1 MRTPFVI
8 TSLVAA
14 VLAAG
19 MCAAWPA
26 PPHDATKATPS
37 SAPPPVQPES
47 ASERRWQA
55 AETQHDMNAAASAD
69 ETEARARMERAL
81 KEVRDHA
88 STLGAQASTVLAL
101 VDRSQRA
108 WKAYFDAEVEL
119 RWPPNAGD
127 FGSVY
132 PMCVASDIARMS
144 VTPSG
149 LTQRNTT
156 SISIDKTPSFMT
168 SMTMAELRDAGSALS
183 NIRVVKNA
191 STLKLPP
198 PRTRPASTADQCPLV
213 PIGAA

>member
-132 PMCVASDIARMS
+132 PMCVASDIARMYIE
-144 VTPSG
+144 
-149 LTQRNTT
+149 R
-156 SISIDKTPSFMT
+156 
-168 SMTMAELRDAGSALS
+168 AEALES
-183 NIRVVKNA
+183 LMHVEDGEVCGPRWDERKPEAVKPA
-191 STLKLPP
+191 PTK
-198 PRTRPASTADQCPLV
+198 RPAKSRN
-213 PIGAA
+213 